1 MLPQALRH
9 GRQGPRPLLDGLLAL
24 QKGATLLVSTRGT
37 KRWLVAPAIA
47 TFGAFVAATWW
58 LYRQVS
64 QWVEHGREWAIAQLP
79 ELGAPWRGLAEQ
91 AIDQG
96 LSLAAGKLASAFVAL
111 SLGLLVSLWAFSLLY
126 ELLAG
131 PFLDEVHGVVERRW
145 FGEDPRA
152 ARERPKGITTGQCA
166 ALLGV
171 CVLVAASLIVGARF
185 MAWNHATW
193 IAAALS
199 LGFLALLALRKPAFG
214 AWLRWRAAVELR
226 TVLASLKA
234 SAVSGVLLLFALPV
248 LFVPLVGK
256 PLFALFAG
264 FTTALSLLDIPM
276 SRRRWS
282 FATRWRFLSRNPLPL
297 VAFGACAGLGFLLP
311 VLGPLLVVPCASV
324 GGLWLLV
331 RIDKT
336 HLRRAP

>member
-1 MLPQALRH
+1 M
-9 GRQGPRPLLDGLLAL
+9 LDGLLAL
-24 QKGATLLVSTRGT
+24 PKGAALLVSTRGT
-37 KRWLVAPAIA
+37 KRWLVPPAIA

-152 ARERPKGITTGQCA
+152 ARERPEGITTGQCA
-166 ALLGV
+166 ALLGL
-171 CVLVAASLIVGARF
+171 CALVGGALILGAEL
-185 MAWNHATW
+185 APWQHATW
-193 IAAALS
+193 LAAALS
-199 LGFLALLALRKPAFG
+199 IGFVALLAWRKPAFG
-214 AWLRWRAAVELR
+214 AWLRWRTAVEPR
-226 TVLASLKA
+226 TVFASLKA
-234 SAVSGVLLLFALPV
+234 SSVSGLLLLFALPV

-282 FATRWRFLSRNPLPL
+282 FATRWHFLSRNPLPL
-297 VAFGACAGLGFLLP
+297 VAFGTCAGLGFLLP